1 VSEQKKMSAPQRRKL
16 IIDRLKTA
24 KDPITGS
31 EFAEVTNVS
40 RQVIVQ
46 DISILKAT
54 GEQIIAT
61 SQGYMYVSNDH
72 ENLDSRV
79 IAVQHVSDL
88 VREELYMIVDHG
100 VTVKDV
106 LVEHSVY
113 GDLRASIMVSTRAE
127 VDQFVTAITKTNAA
141 YLLTLTEGVHLHT
154 LEADSTEKIDA
165 ACAALKK
172 ADFLLEM

>member
-1 VSEQKKMSAPQRRKL
+1 MSEQKKMSAPQRRKL
-16 IIDRLKTA
+16 IIDRLKPA
-24 KDPITGS
+24 EEPITGS
-31 EFAEVTNVS
+31 EFAEIANVS

-46 DISILKAT
+46 DVSILKAK

-61 SQGYMYVSNDH
+61 SQGYMYVSDDH
-72 ENLDSRV
+72 SNLESRI
-79 IAVQHVSDL
+79 IAVQHVSDH

-106 LVEHSVY
+106 LVEHAVY
-113 GDLRASIMVSTRAE
+113 GDLRASVMVSTRAE

-154 LEADSTEKIDA
+154 LEADSTDKIDA

-172 ADFLLEM
+172 ANFLLEM